1 MKIID
6 LEKAESQL
14 GDLVNIA
21 QTGAVAVRERDGRIT
36 VLLPMKEY
44 EHFARLGDVYWV
56 KLAEETI
63 GEIRAGMRRY
73 KHRTHRPAA
82 HADKIQRQRRV
93 RQPRISRRSSI
104 IAMVSLQTQPSKSAS
119 NSKKPLINTT
129 PSAL

>member
-1 MKIID
+1 MKIINV
-6 LEKAESQL
+6 EKAESQL
-14 GDLVNIA
+14 GDLMGMA

-93 RQPRISRRSSI
+93 RQPRISRRRAPVKTLI
-104 IAMVSLQTQPSKSAS
+104 L
-119 NSKKPLINTT
+119 KKR
-129 PSAL
+129 